1 MRIGI
6 TCYPTYG
13 GSGVVATELGIE
25 LAALGHE
32 IHFISYSQPFRLNGR
47 DDGIFYHEVPVS
59 NYPLFEFPPYDLAL
73 ASRMAEVAEYYALD
87 LLHVHYAIPHS
98 VSALLARQ
106 MLAARGRHL
115 PFVTTL
121 HGTDITLV
129 GLDRSYLPITR
140 HAIQQSDGV
149 TAISNYLREKTIA
162 DFEVTRPI
170 ETITN
175 FVNCDVYTPAADTAR
190 NEKACDRRRHFAAP
204 NEPILMHLS
213 NFRPVKRVADV
224 VRVFA
229 HVARE
234 LPAQLVLVGDG
245 PDRSQ
250 AEWLV
255 HDLGIQSRV
264 HFLGKQ
270 ERVSELLALADLF
283 LMPSEMESFGLA
295 ALEAMACKV
304 PSIATR
310 VGGVP
315 ELIDDGVTGLLFPV
329 GDVES
334 MAAGAL
340 NLLGDPARLN
350 AMRETARKTA
360 QKRFCANLVVP
371 QYARFYERVL
381 AAQR

>member
-25 LAALGHE
+25 LSTLGHE
-32 IHFISYSQPFRLNGR
+32 VHFISYSQPFRLNGR
-47 DDGIFYHEVPVS
+47 DDGIFYHEVAVS
-59 NYPLFEFPPYDLAL
+59 SYPLFEFPPYDLAL
-73 ASRMAEVAEYYALD
+73 ASHMAEVAEYYSLD

-106 MLAARGRHL
+106 ILAKRSRHL

-140 HAIQQSDGV
+140 HAIQESDGV
-149 TAISNYLREKTIA
+149 TSISNYLRDKTIA
-162 DFEVTRPI
+162 DFDVTRPI

-175 FVNCDVYTPAADTAR
+175 FVNCDVYTPIKDEETRAR
-190 NEKACDRRRHFAAP
+190 CRAHYAAP
-204 NEPILMHLS
+204 DEPILMHLS
-213 NFRPVKRVADV
+213 NFRPVKRVTDV
-224 VRVFA
+224 VKIFA
-229 HVARE
+229 LVARE
-234 LPAQLVLVGDG
+234 RPAQLVLIGDG
-245 PDRSQ
+245 PDRSA
-250 AEWLV
+250 AEWLA
-255 HDLGIQSRV
+255 HDLGIHARI

-283 LMPSEMESFGLA
+283 LMPSQLESFGLA

-329 GDVES
+329 GDVDA

-340 NLLGDPARLN
+340 SLLNDPSRLN
-350 AMRETARKTA
+350 EMREAARKTA

-371 QYARFYERVL
+371 QYVRFYEQIL
-381 AAQR
+381 GK

>member
-25 LAALGHE
+25 LAAQGHE
-32 IHFISYSQPFRLNGR
+32 VHFISYSQPFRLNGR
-47 DDGIFYHEVPVS
+47 EEGIFYHEVPVS

-106 MLAARGRHL
+106 MLAAAGRRL

-140 HAIQQSDGV
+140 YSIQESDGV
-149 TAISNYLREKTIA
+149 TSISDYLKEKTIQ
-162 DFEVTRPI
+162 DFGVTRPI

-175 FVNCDVYTPAADTAR
+175 FVNCDVYQPFKDEALRAEAR
-190 NEKACDRRRHFAAP
+190 RKLARPEEA
-204 NEPILMHLS
+204 ILMHLS
-213 NFRPVKRVADV
+213 NFRPVKRVTDV
-224 VRVFA
+224 VKIFA
-229 HVARE
+229 RVARE

-245 PDRSQ
+245 PDRSA
-250 AEWLV
+250 AEWLA
-255 HDLGIQSRV
+255 HDLGIQCQVR
-264 HFLGKQ
+264 FLGKQ
-270 ERVSELLALADLF
+270 ERVNELLPLADLL
-283 LMPSEMESFGLA
+283 LMPSELESFGLA

-315 ELIDDGVTGLLFPV
+315 ELIDDGETGLLYDV
-329 GDVES
+329 GDVDG

-340 NLLGDPARLN
+340 ALLADPSRLH
-350 AMRETARKTA
+350 AMRDAARKAA
-360 QKRFCANLVVP
+360 QKRFCATLVVP
-371 QYARFYERVL
+371 QYVRFYERVL
-381 AAQR
+381 GQ